1 MTAIDRIST
10 IGARRT
16 SAVDVDLYAGFP
28 AAIDALADRA
38 HPGHDFL
45 RANWFAAS
53 ATEGGSTLVGRRL
66 DGSPIAAIPVS
77 PVGPMMIGL
86 GNVPGAY
93 WPFRSAVVDAA
104 ASWSELAAMLA
115 HAGTRSAL
123 SPMWRMGPV
132 YADEPATV
140 ALVRAAK
147 RARWTV
153 LTRSIGRS
161 FTLDL
166 TQPDWPRKSTLKR
179 LGGYRRKLETM
190 GAVRIETVRGPDW
203 TTSVF
208 RSLCAVEAASWV
220 GTSTDGSGAKFLCD
234 EQRASWQ
241 RVVADPVLADA
252 LSATIL
258 WLDDRPIAFSFD
270 LTSGNRQ
277 YAIASSFDAEFGE
290 HRVGKIVTYHQLA
303 DARAAGVAQVDFGTG
318 DSGYKREIGAVPSS
332 EIHDYL
338 FVRNRS
344 AAALLRLKWEGRAR
358 SDNDDDTPVEPWDD
372 ELIAAA
378 AQGASKRDPIGN
390 LEQILLA
397 GMLAATS
404 IALVE

>member
-1 MTAIDRIST
+1 MTAINRITT

-16 SAVDVDLYAGFP
+16 SSVDVDLYAGFP
-28 AAIDALADRA
+28 AVIDALATRA

-53 ATEGGSTLVGRRL
+53 ASEGGSTLVGRRL

-93 WPFRSAVVDAA
+93 WPFRSAVMGAD

-115 HAGTRSAL
+115 HAGTRAAL

-132 YADEPATV
+132 YADEPATE

-153 LTRSIGRS
+153 LTRSVGRS

-166 TQPDWPRKSTLKR
+166 TRQDWPRKSTLKR
-179 LGGYRRKLETM
+179 LGGYRRRLEAM
-190 GAVRIETVRGPDW
+190 GSVRIETVRGPGW
-203 TTSVF
+203 TKAVF
-208 RSLCAVEAASWV
+208 RSLGEVEAASWV
-220 GTSTDGSGAKFLCD
+220 GTATDGSGAKFLRT
-234 EQRASWQ
+234 EQRSLWQ

-258 WLDDRPIAFSFD
+258 WLDDRPLAFSFD

-277 YAIASSFDAEFGE
+277 YAIASSFDAAFGD

-303 DARAAGVAQVDFGTG
+303 AARSAGIAQVDFGTG
-318 DSGYKREIGAVPSS
+318 DSGYKREIGAEPSS

-358 SDNDDDTPVEPWDD
+358 SGDDSDTPQEPWDND
-372 ELIAAA
+372 LIAAA
-378 AQGASKRDPIGN
+378 AQGAAKRDPIGN

>member
-1 MTAIDRIST
+1 MAAIDRIST

-28 AAIDALADRA
+28 AAIDTLATRA
-38 HPGHDFL
+38 HSSHRFL
-45 RANWFAAS
+45 RAGWFAS
-53 ATEGGSTLVGRRL
+53 AACEGGSTLVGRRL
-66 DGSPIAAIPVS
+66 DGSPIAAIPIA

-93 WPFRSAVVDAA
+93 WPFRSVVVDEG

-115 HAGTRSAL
+115 HAGARASL

-132 YADEPATV
+132 HADEPATV

-153 LTRSIGRS
+153 LTRSVGRS
-161 FTLDL
+161 FALDL
-166 TQPDWPRKSTLKR
+166 KHEDWPRKSTMKR
-179 LGGYRRKLETM
+179 LGSYRRKLAAM
-190 GAVRIETVRGPDW
+190 GDVRIETIHGAGW

-208 RSLCAVEAASWV
+208 KSLAEVEAASWV
-220 GTSTDGSGAKFLCD
+220 GTATDGTGAKFLHG
-234 EQRASWQ
+234 EQRGLWQ
-241 RVVADPVLADA
+241 RIVADPVLAEA

-258 WLDDRPIAFSFD
+258 WLDDAPIAFSFD

-277 YAIASSFDAEFGE
+277 YAIASSFDARFGE
-290 HRVGKIVTYHQLA
+290 HRVGKIVTYHQLSE
-303 DARAAGVAQVDFGTG
+303 ARAAGIAQVDFGTG

-344 AAALLRLKWEGRAR
+344 AAALLRLKWESGERAKE
-358 SDNDDDTPVEPWDD
+358 DDDTPHEPWDD

-378 AQGASKRDPIGN
+378 AEGAKKRDPIGN

-397 GMLAATS
+397 GMVAATS